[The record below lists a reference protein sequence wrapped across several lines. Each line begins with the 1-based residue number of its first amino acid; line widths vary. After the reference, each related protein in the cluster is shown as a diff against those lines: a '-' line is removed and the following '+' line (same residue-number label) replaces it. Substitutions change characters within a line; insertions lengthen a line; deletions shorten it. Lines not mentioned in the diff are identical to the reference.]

1 MPITKSAK
9 KAVRQNA
16 KRKKRNLG
24 YKKKMK
30 SLEKE
35 AMLLISQ
42 KKIKEIK
49 ELLPKIY
56 KAVDK
61 SAKKGVLKKNT
72 AGRKK
77 SRIANLINKKSNQ

>member
-9 KAVRQNA
+9 KAVRQNS

-24 YKKKMK
+24 YKRKIK

-42 KKIKEIK
+42 KKIKEVKDI
-49 ELLPKIY
+49 LPKIY

-61 SAKKGVLKKNT
+61 SAKKGIIKKNT

-77 SRIANLINKKSNQ
+77 SRIANLINRKSSQ